1 MLPKQQTTKEK
12 TMLEQVIK
20 QTKEQIL
27 YISNNLNNGI
37 SSGTTRENDSKT
49 FLNLVRAL
57 KELKDIQTK
66 EKQS

>member
-1 MLPKQQTTKEK
+1 
-12 TMLEQVIK
+12 MLEQVIK